1 MPLYTTICT
10 AKSQSNILHRGSET
24 IFLKNQREDSLSPGP
39 RVLHHTVPIATRLQH
54 CWTKAAHNEVSL
66 CCSWICNVL
75 QRPKSWRFGPQATM
89 LCEREYYKEDGFI
102 EGVVLKR
109 YGDSAPPT
117 HTSLLPSHHEA
128 SSFLNMLLLPWHL
141 LPPQTQNHQSSW
153 SCAKISKSVT

>member
-54 CWTKAAHNEVSL
+54 CRTKAVHNEVSL

-102 EGVVLKR
+102 AGIVLKR
-109 YGDSAPPT
+109 YGDSAPP
-117 HTSLLPSHHEA
+117 HVIA
-128 SSFLNMLLLPWHL
+128 SQP
-141 LPPQTQNHQSSW
+141 SW
-153 SCAKISKSVT
+153 SKQLPQHAPPAVTPAPTSDPKSPEQLIMRQNL